1 MAPPNA
7 QHATKPRYRGH
18 SEVKERLIMKKNRL
32 TTYIMVA
39 MVLGIIVGYICNI
52 SAPDAKAAKM
62 IAEYFDI
69 VTTIFLRLIKMI
81 IAPLVFGTIVAGIAG
96 TGDSKT
102 IGRIGVRAMGW
113 FLTASVISLL
123 LGMVFVNLFQP
134 GVGTSLPMPA
144 AGATT
149 NLNVAALNFKA
160 FVTNIF
166 PTSFFDAMAKN
177 SILQILVFSVFFGFS
192 IASFK
197 DETAKTIVSFVQ
209 ELVHLMLKLTDYVMR
224 FAPFGVFAAI
234 ASCITVQGL
243 GVLTTYG
250 KFIGSFYVGLAVLWL
265 VLLTAGYLFLGKSV
279 FTLMKLIRE
288 PMMIAFSTASSE
300 AAYPKTMESLE
311 RFGVKEKVS
320 GFVLPLGYSFNLD
333 GSMMY
338 QAFAVIFIAQV
349 YNIELS
355 LGKQVMLLLVMMLT
369 SKGIAGVAR
378 ASLVVVA
385 ATLPMFNL
393 PEAGLLLIMGID
405 QFLDMGRTATN
416 VIGNSLATAVVAKW
430 EGDVGPASEEMDE
443 DEFVSAIQS
452 EPSEG

>member
-1 MAPPNA
+1 
-7 QHATKPRYRGH
+7 
-18 SEVKERLIMKKNRL
+18 MKKNKL
-32 TTYIMVA
+32 TLYIMVA
-39 MVLGIIVGYICNI
+39 MILGIVVGYFCNLY
-52 SAPDAKAAKM
+52 APDAKAAKT
-62 IAEYFDI
+62 IAGYFDI
-69 VTTIFLRLIKMI
+69 ISSVFLRLIKMI
-81 IAPLVFGTIVAGIAG
+81 IAPLVFGTIVSGIAG
-96 TGDSKT
+96 NGDSKA

-113 FLTASVISLL
+113 FLCASVISLV
-123 LGMVFVNLFQP
+123 LGMTFVNLFQP
-134 GVGTSLPMPA
+134 GVGTSLPAPA

-149 NLNVAALNFKA
+149 NLNVAALNFKD

-166 PTSFFDAMAKN
+166 PTSFLDAMAKN
-177 SILQILVFSVFFGFS
+177 SILQILIFSVFFGFA

-197 DETAKTIVSFVQ
+197 DDATKTVVAFVK
-209 ELVHLMLKLTDYVMR
+209 ELVNIMLKVTDYVMR
-224 FAPFGVFAAI
+224 FAPLGVFAAM

-250 KFIGSFYVGLAVLWL
+250 KFIGSFYIGLVVLWAVLIG
-265 VLLTAGYLFLGKSV
+265 AGYLFLRNSTW
-279 FTLMKLIRE
+279 TLLKLIRE

-300 AAYPKTMESLE
+300 AAYPQTLESLE

-355 LGKQVMLLLVMMLT
+355 ISKQIALLLVMMLT
-369 SKGIAGVAR
+369 SKGMAGVAR

-416 VIGNSLATAVVAKW
+416 VIGNSIATAVVAKW
-430 EGDVGPASEEMDE
+430 EGDLVMEPEAAEEE
-443 DEFVSAIQS
+443 DALLVAVPVQD
-452 EPSEG
+452 